1 MTRKTKY
8 IISILVIV
16 VLGVGGGIALQKHEE
31 KKKTEQLIESYK
43 PLVKKEIEANYN
55 VDSIEF
61 TDYTITPMGTTI
73 LHGYVNGD
81 KKRAFAAPLN
91 KNADGTYNS
100 DGFGSRPELNELSKH
115 PNPFNDD

>member
-8 IISILVIV
+8 IILVLILV
-16 VLGVGGGIALQKHEE
+16 VLGVWGGIALQKHEE
-31 KKKTEQLIESYK
+31 ERKTEQLIETYK
-43 PLVKKEIEANYN
+43 PLVKKEIEDNYN
-55 VDSIEF
+55 VSSIEF
-61 TDYTITPMGTTI
+61 TDYIVTPMGTTI

-115 PNPFNDD
+115 PDPFKVD

>member
-8 IISILVIV
+8 IFLVLVLV
-16 VLGVGGGIALQKHEE
+16 VLGVGGGIMLQKHEE

-43 PLVKKEIEANYN
+43 PLVEKEIKDNYN

-81 KKRAFAAPLN
+81 KKKAFAAPLN
-91 KNADGTYNS
+91 KKADGTYNS
-100 DGFGSRPELNELSKH
+100 NGFGSRPELNKLSKH
-115 PNPFNDD
+115 PDSFKDD